1 MTMKKLNVGSRVR
14 YIGGQKTY
22 NNAVLYL
29 LIGRTGVIKSK
40 STMPGMDW
48 YVEMD
53 MGIIDI
59 DAAEKT
65 LEPIDDEQSDS
76 WMANERELEVV

>member
-1 MTMKKLNVGSRVR
+1 MTMKQLNVGSRVR
-14 YIGGQKTY
+14 YIGGQRTY
-22 NNAVLYL
+22 GNATLYL

-48 YVEMD
+48 HVEMD
-53 MGIIDI
+53 IGIIDL
-59 DAAEKT
+59 DAVEKT

-76 WMANERELEVV
+76 WKAEARELETA